1 MKLIIENQR
10 NICLSQRAFKPGVLR
25 NDKYCV
31 LNKFYLFVLILSSFL
46 GFSQTLSSNLDKTT
60 LALGEVAVFK
70 IQILDLNGKD
80 VQIAA
85 RNELLPFHFEM
96 VNDSIAV
103 QKDIYLRSVK
113 FAVFQ
118 EGKFTIPEIEVKVGD
133 KILKTISYEVE
144 VINTAKKGDQINDI
158 MKNKE
163 VRLDVKDYWEL
174 YKFYVLL
181 ALLIIAIIVLIIGIV
196 KYGRKRKGSP
206 AVTTNQTLKDLE
218 KLRKKNYIEDENFRA
233 FYVELIEI
241 SRAFITKQY
250 QIPAD
255 VLLTDDLI
263 TYMKS
268 TNAISQENEKIVE
281 DIFVRGDLVKFAK
294 TIPNQEIMSKDF
306 SEIRDFVKR
315 STKDVEAENLRT
327 LNSGEQ
333 ENFRNK
339 NK

>member
-1 MKLIIENQR
+1 MQR
-10 NICLSQRAFKPGVLR
+10 FQSYQLYF
-25 NDKYCV
+25 
-31 LNKFYLFVLILSSFL
+31 FFFILSSFL
-46 GFSQTLSSNLDKTT
+46 GFSQTLSSSLDKST
-60 LALGEVAVFK
+60 LALGEVAVYK
-70 IQILDLNGKD
+70 IQIVDLQGKD
-80 VQIAA
+80 VQMAP
-85 RNELLPFHFEM
+85 RNELLPFHFEV
-96 VNDSIAV
+96 VNDSIAI

-133 KILKTISYEVE
+133 QVLKTIPYEVE
-144 VINTAKKGDQINDI
+144 VINTAQKGDQINDI

-163 VRLDVKDYWEL
+163 VKLDLKDYWEL

-181 ALLIIAIIVLIIGIV
+181 ALLILAIIILIIGIV
-196 KYGRKRKGSP
+196 RYGKKRKSSP
-206 AVTTNQTLKDLE
+206 IVTTNQTLKDLE
-218 KLRKKNYIEDENFRA
+218 KLRKKNYIENENFRA

-281 DIFVRGDLVKFAK
+281 EIFLRADLVKFAK
-294 TIPNQEIMSKDF
+294 TIPNQEIMKKDLA
-306 SEIRDFVKR
+306 EIVAFVKR
-315 STKDVEAENLRT
+315 STKDIEAENLRT
-327 LNSGEQ
+327 MQ
-333 ENFRNK
+333 
-339 NK
+339 

>member
-1 MKLIIENQR
+1 MPYKIFKIFISFFILI
-10 NICLSQRAFKPGVLR
+10 
-25 NDKYCV
+25 
-31 LNKFYLFVLILSSFL
+31 SSF
-46 GFSQTLSSNLDKTT
+46 GSGQTLSSNLDKTT

-70 IQILDLNGKD
+70 IQIIDVNGEN

-96 VNDSIAV
+96 VNDSIAS

-118 EGKFTIPEIEVKVGD
+118 EGKFTIPVIEVKVGD
-133 KILKTISYEVE
+133 KILKTIPYEVE
-144 VINTAKKGDQINDI
+144 VINTAKKGDEINDI

-163 VRLDVKDYWEL
+163 VKLDVKDYWEM
-174 YKFYVLL
+174 YKFYILL

-196 KYGRKRKGSP
+196 KWGRKQKGSP

-218 KLRKKNYIEDENFRA
+218 KLRKKNYIETENFRA

-255 VLLTDDLI
+255 VLLTDDLV

-281 DIFVRGDLVKFAK
+281 EIFLRGDLVKFAK

-306 SEIRDFVKR
+306 AEIREFVKR
-315 STKDVEAENLRT
+315 STKDIEVENLRNM
-327 LNSGEQ
+327 NSGEQ

-339 NK
+339 NS